1 MRDLLEFVL
10 GLIVL
15 VVLIKNV
22 DVVISVLGEI
32 VTIICDFILVILKE
46 VKP

>member
-10 GLIVL
+10 GLIIL
-15 VVLIKNV
+15 VVLIKNI